1 MYRCEEG
8 RQPVD
13 IDLAVSV
20 QVDEDCTG
28 GLLRPPVLTADE
40 ASPLGVA
47 HQPHLPT
54 PLRRPHP
61 LLQLHSCQNS
71 MKLIYYSKCKIHMA
85 IKKVKI
91 NFKFLSFG
99 GSKGSCTEK
108 NLNTVCSAFI
118 TQY

>member
-71 MKLIYYSKCKIHMA
+71 MKLIYYCKCKIHMA

-91 NFKFLSFG
+91 IFVQEVVMLHLIIKLELEV
-99 GSKGSCTEK
+99 KK
-108 NLNTVCSAFI
+108 QI
-118 TQY
+118 IKQD